1 MLLIESFRREKCT
14 VQTEQER
21 ARNGKRS
28 PVDGCCMQEN
38 KIHDKT
44 TKRDLD
50 ESDKSKSKGKKQLV
64 VIVTFGLYVCCFFS
78 SWGDAHFLSLRQIG
92 VADWTE
98 RESGE
103 RRKSST

>member
-38 KIHDKT
+38 KIHN
-44 TKRDLD
+44 KRQNATWTSLIKAK
-50 ESDKSKSKGKKQLV
+50 EKER
-64 VIVTFGLYVCCFFS
+64 S
-78 SWGDAHFLSLRQIG
+78 SWSRLQLSDCMSVVSSLLGGRSRSFFA
-92 VADWTE
+92 AD
-98 RESGE
+98 RG
-103 RRKSST
+103 R